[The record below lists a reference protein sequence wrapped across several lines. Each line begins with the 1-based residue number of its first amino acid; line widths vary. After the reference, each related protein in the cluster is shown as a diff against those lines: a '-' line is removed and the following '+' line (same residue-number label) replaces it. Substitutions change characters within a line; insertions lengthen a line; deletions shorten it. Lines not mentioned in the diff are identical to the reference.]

1 MECYFNN
8 SVENPHYSTTNS
20 EPNYGGNNNLSKNN
34 NNNDSA
40 ESQHQQQYN
49 NIYHA
54 QHNSYHTGGGQHYGE
69 LCPVE
74 LEENDLWINQS
85 APYMTSEM
93 SIQSNLSSSSNSG
106 KIFFLNIFFL
116 SMQFHFADSV

>member
-8 SVENPHYSTTNS
+8 SVENPHYS
-20 EPNYGGNNNLSKNN
+20 EPTYGGNNNLSKNN
-34 NNNDSA
+34 NNNDST
-40 ESQHQQQYN
+40 ESQHQQYN

-54 QHNSYHTGGGQHYGE
+54 QHNNSYHAGGGGQHYGE

-106 KIFFLNIFFL
+106 KIFFFYKKWSLLKSVKSLN
-116 SMQFHFADSV
+116 

>member
-8 SVENPHYSTTNS
+8 SVENPHYSTNS
-20 EPNYGGNNNLSKNN
+20 EPTYGGNNNLSKNN

-40 ESQHQQQYN
+40 ESQHQQYN

-54 QHNSYHTGGGQHYGE
+54 QHNNSYHGGGGQHYGE

-106 KIFFLNIFFL
+106 KIFFYKKLSLLKSVKSLN
-116 SMQFHFADSV
+116 

>member
-8 SVENPHYSTTNS
+8 SIENPHFSTNS
-20 EPNYGGNNNLSKNN
+20 EPNYGGNNLSKNN
-34 NNNDSA
+34 NNIESSA
-40 ESQHQQQYN
+40 ESQHQQYN
-49 NIYHA
+49 YHA
-54 QHNSYHTGGGQHYGE
+54 QHHSSYHGGGQHYGE

-106 KIFFLNIFFL
+106 KIFKNIYF
-116 SMQFHFADSV
+116 

>member
-8 SVENPHYSTTNS
+8 SIENPHFSTNS

-34 NNNDSA
+34 NNIESSTTTGSA
-40 ESQHQQQYN
+40 ESQHQQYN
-49 NIYHA
+49 NSIYHA
-54 QHNSYHTGGGQHYGE
+54 QHHSSYHGGGQHYGE

-106 KIFFLNIFFL
+106 KIFKNIYF
-116 SMQFHFADSV
+116 